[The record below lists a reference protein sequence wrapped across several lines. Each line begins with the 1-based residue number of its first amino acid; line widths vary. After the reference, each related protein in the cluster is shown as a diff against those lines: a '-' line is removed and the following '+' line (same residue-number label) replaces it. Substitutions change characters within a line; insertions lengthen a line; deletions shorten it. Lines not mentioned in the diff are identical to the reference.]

1 MESKFKNL
9 KNSLDDLEDEDYSR
23 YTSKQD
29 HNSDSGSNSI
39 TRYILLGAFLIT
51 FIFYVSSQNFQINV
65 SQLNPFQ
72 SISEI
77 MNQPDEDFL
86 NRMNAMMVE
95 MGYEG
100 MTHEELTELRSEG
113 LTATYIAS
121 LRELGFTDLTIQD
134 AVRLRQADVSATFAA
149 MMMELGYNP
158 DIEDLIR
165 LRRNNVTAFYTSN
178 LHDLGYTN
186 ITFDE
191 LIRLQQIGVTTSL
204 ISELRE
210 SEGADITL
218 DEIIR
223 YRISNQ

>member
-1 MESKFKNL
+1 MENKFKNL
-9 KNSLDDLEDEDYSR
+9 KNSLNDLEDENFSR
-23 YTSKQD
+23 YVSKQD
-29 HNSDSGSNSI
+29 QNSDSGSNSI
-39 TRYILLGAFLIT
+39 TRYILLGAFLMT
-51 FIFYVSSQNFQINV
+51 FIFYVSSQNFQVNI
-65 SQLNPFQ
+65 SQWNPFQ

-77 MNQPDEDFL
+77 INQPDEDLL
-86 NRMNAMMVE
+86 NRMNALMAE

-100 MTHEELTELRSEG
+100 LTHEQLTELRSEG

-121 LRELGFTDLTIQD
+121 LRELGFTDLSIED
-134 AVRLRQADVSATFAA
+134 AIRLRQADVSATFVA

-178 LHDLGYTN
+178 LHDLGYTDVS
-186 ITFDE
+186 IDQ

-210 SEGADITL
+210 SEGTDITL
-218 DEIIR
+218 DDIIR